1 MRFGKFAHFA
11 LGLAL
16 AAGICLTA
24 TRPAQSETLDAVKQ
38 RGFLLCGVS
47 AGVTGFSVPGE
58 DGSWRGF
65 DVDFCRA
72 LAAAIF
78 DDTGKVKFVPLNATE
93 RFQALQA
100 GTIDVLSRNSSWT
113 ISTEAGLKLIFAAT
127 TFYDGQGFMV
137 RRDRNAATAEDL
149 GNTKVCVQAA
159 TTSEQ
164 NAVDYFKANGMA
176 MELVARP
183 SAAEV
188 LAVYES
194 GACDVMTSDVS
205 ALYGERLKLGKPD
218 EHVILPDVI
227 SKEALGPVV
236 RGDDLTWFE
245 IVKWTHFAMVD
256 AEELGVA
263 TTTLDAALQSAKPEV
278 RRLLGR
284 DPVGAEKLGLSN
296 EWAARIIRHVGNY
309 AEVYDRN
316 LGSQT
321 QLGIPR
327 GINELWSR
335 GGILYAP
342 PMR

>member
-11 LGLAL
+11 LGLSL
-16 AAGICLTA
+16 VLGISLTA
-24 TRPAQSETLDAVKQ
+24 TRPAQSETLDSVKQ

-47 AGVTGFSVPGE
+47 AGVSGFSTPSA
-58 DGSWRGF
+58 DGGWSGF

-78 DDTGKVKFVPLNATE
+78 DDVSKVRFVPLNATE
-93 RFQALQA
+93 RYPALQA

-113 ISTEAGLKLIFAAT
+113 ISTEAGLNLIFAAT

-137 RRDRNAATAEDL
+137 RRSRNAATAEDL
-149 GNTKVCVQAA
+149 ANTKVCVQAA

-164 NAVDYFKANGMA
+164 NAVDYFKTNGMA

-183 SAAEV
+183 TAAEV
-188 LAVYES
+188 LAAYEK

-205 ALYGERLKLGKPD
+205 ALYGERLKLEKPD

-236 RGDDLTWFE
+236 RGDDLRWFE

-263 TTTLDAALQSAKPEV
+263 TNTLDAALGSAKPDV
-278 RRLLGR
+278 RRLIGR
-284 DPVGAEKLGLSN
+284 DAVSAEKLGLN
-296 EWAARIIRHVGNY
+296 NDFAARIIRHVGNY

-316 LGSQT
+316 LGSKT